1 MKQNSFHLRVLIPV
15 LTLLGNVH
23 LSAQLD
29 LPRASQR
36 ASVSQRIGI
45 SEVQISYGRPAVAGR
60 PVWGELVPYGMNNLG
75 FGTAT
80 ESPWRAGADENT
92 IITLQHQAKVE
103 GKPLPAGSYGL
114 HMVLHEQGG
123 ATVIFSKNYKA
134 WGSFFYDPAEDA
146 LRVEVPTRE
155 GPHAEWLNYDFED
168 LSPTSAMVVLSWER
182 KQIPF
187 QLEFDT
193 PELVLADIRQKLQN
207 QEGFNRQTWEQA
219 AGYAFNNGG
228 DLDEALGWIDAAIAG
243 QFFSQPTFSNLSLKS
258 QILERQGKQ
267 AEALDLMDQAL
278 DLASVFEMHTYG
290 RQLIA
295 QGRKQ
300 RAMEVFQRNAREHK
314 DTWPVDYGLARGYS
328 ALGQYDKALK
338 HLRLAQKRVPDEAN
352 REVIAI
358 NITKLEQG
366 QDIN

>member
-1 MKQNSFHLRVLIPV
+1 MKPISFQLRVLIPF
-15 LTLLGNVH
+15 LTMLGSVH
-23 LSAQLD
+23 LWAQLD

-36 ASVSQRIGI
+36 ATVSQRIGI

-60 PVWGELVPYGMNNLG
+60 PVWGQLVPYGMNNLG
-75 FGTAT
+75 FGTAP

-92 IITLQHQAKVE
+92 VISLQHQARVE
-103 GKPLPAGSYGL
+103 GTPLPAGSYGL
-114 HMVLHEQGG
+114 HMVLHEKGG
-123 ATVIFSKNYKA
+123 ATIIFSKNYKA

-146 LRVEVPTRE
+146 IRVEVPTRE
-155 GPHAEWLNYDFED
+155 GPYTEWLTYAFED
-168 LSPTSAMVVLSWER
+168 LSPTSAVVVLSWER

-187 QLEFDT
+187 RLEFDT
-193 PELVLADIRQKLQN
+193 PDIVLADIRHKLQN

-219 AGYAFNNGG
+219 ADYAFHNGG
-228 DLDEALGWIDAAIAG
+228 NPAEALAWIDAAIEG
-243 QFFSQPTFSNLSLKS
+243 QFFSQPTYTNLSLKS
-258 QILERQGKQ
+258 QILEKQGKQ
-267 AEALDLMDQAL
+267 AEARALMDQAL
-278 DLASVFEMHTYG
+278 DLASVFEMHAYG

-295 QGRKQ
+295 QGQKE
-300 RAMEVFQRNAREHK
+300 RAMEVFQRNARQHK

-338 HLRLAQKRVPDEAN
+338 HLRLAQKRVPDAPN